1 MYKVNVIKYILKY
14 IQYGRNFMLS
24 HTWFRCECQWRYNDR
39 RGVKTP
45 AGWDYQRIRG
55 LFIEVCDVSTVTP
68 ILGHVH
74 TSVPVGIPWTAFT
87 HLYQAPPSWTDL
99 LTVHTGVSYSDYEP
113 DSTWPIYFSHIQIRV
128 KHVGMIQS
136 SVICTSNF
144 ECSTMMYL
152 DICGYILDNDFTWK
166 LWIYCL
172 KIMDLLSEIMDLI
185 CECPGFNIWKGF
197 RLKLCT

>member
-1 MYKVNVIKYILKY
+1 MWCINC
-14 IQYGRNFMLS
+14 
-24 HTWFRCECQWRYNDR
+24 HTYTGTC
-39 RGVKTP
+39 T
-45 AGWDYQRIRG
+45 YQ
-55 LFIEVCDVSTVTP
+55 CASW
-68 ILGHVH
+68 H
-74 TSVPVGIPWTAFT
+74 TLNCFHTFVPGT
-87 HLYQAPPSWTDL
+87 TDL

-113 DSTWPIYFSHIQIRV
+113 DSTWPIYFSHIQI
-128 KHVGMIQS
+128 KAGLVGIMQS

-144 ECSTMMYL
+144 ECSTLMYL

-185 CECPGFNIWKGF
+185 FECHGFNIWKVF